1 MTLRVMGPI
10 SALSMKYLA
19 AGGRGK
25 VRGEVACQVLV
36 RFFALGCINHEQ
48 EKKREGGWAGS
59 PGLTATT
66 PAHVPGHAGEA
77 KQRAPAHQEARSDW
91 PCSTSRLRVS
101 FCSTQRM
108 GTTRGTGGG
117 DSGG

>member
-1 MTLRVMGPI
+1 MPLLADWGLFQYCVHGLTPPHAPPTLGAVLRVAVESRREERDTVTLRVMGPI
-10 SALSMKYLA
+10 SALSIKYLA

-59 PGLTATT
+59 PGA
-66 PAHVPGHAGEA
+66 
-77 KQRAPAHQEARSDW
+77 
-91 PCSTSRLRVS
+91 
-101 FCSTQRM
+101 
-108 GTTRGTGGG
+108 
-117 DSGG
+117 